1 MFFAT
6 HHLHAFIN
14 ERVMVS
20 HDAVP
25 RVKMNA
31 FLFLPNLTICEV
43 SEAYYFKLL
52 PHF

>member
-1 MFFAT
+1 M
-6 HHLHAFIN
+6 
-14 ERVMVS
+14 S

-25 RVKMNA
+25 TVKMNA

-52 PHF
+52 PCFDCGQST